1 MKAKPLLYLVIV
13 VGLLIPLGAGPV
25 AADDGDIPMWVHR
38 LRVAYTGRS
47 STGPD
52 DIVAFAH
59 IRDATL
65 DMVEGA
71 EVTAEWTFNG
81 TFVKS
86 ETVETNTQG
95 IAEFR
100 LWLGRGVYQICVTDV
115 TKVGWDWDPGL
126 DREACPVFTA
136 P

>member
-1 MKAKPLLYLVIV
+1 MKAKALLYLAVV
-13 VGLLIPLGAGPV
+13 VGLLLPLGAGPV
-25 AADDGDIPMWVHR
+25 MAEEAIPMWVHR

-52 DIVAFAH
+52 DVVAFAH

-65 DMVEGA
+65 DMVAGA
-71 EVTAEWTFNG
+71 KVTAEWKFYG
-81 TFVKS
+81 AFVKS
-86 ETVETNTQG
+86 ETVETNAQG
-95 IAEFR
+95 IAVFK

-115 TKVGWDWDPGL
+115 TKPGWDWDPDL
-126 DREACPVFTA
+126 DREECPEFTV